1 VSDRDWGKEL
11 SKFDKVL
18 EKTSD
23 EALFPTKTAATPAA
37 RAEATAKQA
46 ATSTWGV
53 MLRLLLSTALGVGML
68 FWPYAL
74 CGLGLAG
81 YLAAAGAVMVGGV
94 WSAVWSWRHRAGRA
108 HVLSLG
114 LVLWGM
120 ALAAVQVA
128 QRVEYGR
135 PGQVMEAGTWAC
147 R

>member
-1 VSDRDWGKEL
+1 
-11 SKFDKVL
+11 
-18 EKTSD
+18 
-23 EALFPTKTAATPAA
+23 
-37 RAEATAKQA
+37 
-46 ATSTWGV
+46 
-53 MLRLLLSTALGVGML
+53 
-68 FWPYAL
+68 
-74 CGLGLAG
+74 
-81 YLAAAGAVMVGGV
+81 VMVGGV

-135 PGQVMEAGTWAC
+135 PGQVMEAATWAC